1 MLVEKTSQ
9 MAPTTAKAVSKLR
22 HGEIQNFIDG
32 ELLED
37 LGQVLF
43 RANKAASLRVGVVE
57 FERENRG
64 GDTQNVASVIEVEL
78 RRDLGQQP
86 MALSS
91 GVSGSGVEFG
101 DAEGIGDALQQ
112 AKLRAGE

>member
-9 MAPTTAKAVSKLR
+9 MAPATAKAVRKLR
-22 HGEIQNFIDG
+22 YGEIQDFIDRK
-32 ELLED
+32 LLED
-37 LGQVLF
+37 LGQMLF
-43 RANKAASLRVGVVE
+43 LGNKATSLRVGVFE

-64 GDTQNVASVIEVEL
+64 GDTQNVGPMVEVEL

-101 DAEGIGDALQQ
+101 DTERIGDALQQ